1 VLVKQQAMKKYV
13 RVVLQNHA
21 FLASVL
27 DEVLGSYGLDS
38 GVDTRAN
45 MDAVNK
51 EKPIA
56 FAGI

>member
-1 VLVKQQAMKKYV
+1 MKKYV